1 MKLYGELAHWWPL
14 MSPPEGYAD
23 EAADVLEWLESVGG
37 PVGSLLE
44 LGAGAGHL
52 ASHWPVDEL
61 VLVDSSPH
69 MQAVS
74 RALNPGRTHVLD
86 DLRTLRMGRVFDA
99 VVLHDAVMYMT
110 SVADFRA
117 AVQTVAAHLQPGG
130 AALFLPDATRESWE
144 PGNAVG
150 GADAEDGSGVR
161 FLEWGSDPDPSDD
174 LVRVDF
180 AVMVRDADGRV
191 QHFHEAHDMGVF
203 AESVW
208 NQALADAGLER
219 VPVPGFVDRPAYLVR
234 RR

>member
-23 EAADVLEWLESVGG
+23 EAAELIEWLESVAG
-37 PVGSLLE
+37 PVSSLLE
-44 LGAGAGHL
+44 LGSGAGHL
-52 ASHWPVDEL
+52 ASHWDVGEV
-61 VLVDSSPH
+61 VLVDSSAE
-69 MQAVS
+69 MVAVS
-74 RALNPGRTHVLD
+74 QALNPGHTHVLD
-86 DLRTLRMGRVFDA
+86 DLRTLRLERTFDA

-110 SVADFRA
+110 TRADFVA
-117 AVQTVAAHLQPGG
+117 ALRTAAAHLAPGG

-150 GADAEDGSGVR
+150 GADAPDGSGVR
-161 FLEWGSDPDPSDD
+161 FLEWGSELDD
-174 LVRVDF
+174 GDVVQVDF

-191 QHFHEAHDMGVF
+191 QHFHEAHAMGVF

-208 NQALADAGLER
+208 DRELAAAGFER
-219 VPVPGFVDRPAYLVR
+219 VPVPGFIDRPAFLVR